1 MITHM
6 LKYLAKRLLLSI
18 PTFIGVSIII
28 FMMVHLAPG
37 GPVDVILGSQI
48 ATEEMVEQIR
58 AEFNLDQPLYIQYID
73 WATSAIQGDL
83 GESLTVTGGTQVST
97 LIIGRLPVTIE
108 LTIFSLLLA
117 ITIGIPAGIIS
128 AVYQDQIA
136 DHAMRIT
143 ALTGISIPNFWLGIM
158 LIVLFAVQL
167 QQPWAAGGWVP
178 LSDGIVDNLLH
189 ILFPI
194 IALGTAISALIA
206 RMMRS
211 EMLDTLNQDYI
222 RTARAMGIGKWE
234 IILKDAAK
242 NAFIPVLTVIG
253 FAIGGLMNGAVL
265 TETVFSLPGIGT
277 LLILAIDRRD
287 YRVIQG
293 IILFISFIFVFANIF
308 VDVLYAYLD
317 PRITSSRGDS

>member
-1 MITHM
+1 MTTHM

-97 LIIGRLPVTIE
+97 LIMGRLPVTIE
-108 LTIFSLLLA
+108 LAIFSLLLA

>member
-1 MITHM
+1 MW
-6 LKYLAKRLLLSI
+6 KYLIKRLLLSV
-18 PTFIGVSIII
+18 PTMIGVSIII

-37 GPVDVILGSQI
+37 GPVDVMLGSQI

-58 AEFNLDQPLYIQYID
+58 AEFNLDQPLYVQYFD
-73 WATSAIQGDL
+73 WLVNSLQGDL
-83 GESLTVTGGTQVST
+83 GESWTVTSGTPVSE
-97 LIIGRLPVTIE
+97 LIVQRLPVTVE

-117 ITIGIPAGIIS
+117 VTIGIPAGIIS
-128 AVYQDQIA
+128 AVYQDQLA

-158 LIVLFAVQL
+158 LIVLFAVRL
-167 QQPWAAGGWVP
+167 QQPWAAGGWIP
-178 LSDGIVDNLLH
+178 PSEGIVDNLLH

-211 EMLDTLNQDYI
+211 EMLDTLSQDYI
-222 RTARAMGIGKWE
+222 RTARAMGISKWE
-234 IILKDAAK
+234 VILKDAAK

-293 IILFISFIFVFANIF
+293 IILFIAFIFVFANIF
-308 VDVLYAYLD
+308 VDILYAYLD

>member
-1 MITHM
+1 M

-97 LIIGRLPVTIE
+97 LIMGRLPVTIE
-108 LTIFSLLLA
+108 LAIFSLLLA

>member
-1 MITHM
+1 
-6 LKYLAKRLLLSI
+6 
-18 PTFIGVSIII
+18 
-28 FMMVHLAPG
+28 MVHLAPG
-37 GPVDVILGSQI
+37 GPVDVMLGSQI

-58 AEFNLDQPLYIQYID
+58 AEFNLDQPLYVQYFD
-73 WATSAIQGDL
+73 WLVNSLQGDL
-83 GESLTVTGGTQVST
+83 GESWTVTSGTPVSE
-97 LIIGRLPVTIE
+97 LIVQRLPVTVE

-117 ITIGIPAGIIS
+117 VTIGIPAGIIS
-128 AVYQDQIA
+128 AVYQDQLA

-158 LIVLFAVQL
+158 LIVLFAVRL
-167 QQPWAAGGWVP
+167 QQPWAAGGWIP
-178 LSDGIVDNLLH
+178 PSEGIVDNLLH

-211 EMLDTLNQDYI
+211 EMLDTLSQDYI
-222 RTARAMGIGKWE
+222 RTARAMGISKWE
-234 IILKDAAK
+234 VILKDAAK

-293 IILFISFIFVFANIF
+293 IILFIAFIFVFANIF
-308 VDVLYAYLD
+308 VDILYAYLD

>member
-1 MITHM
+1 M

-97 LIIGRLPVTIE
+97 LIMGRLPVTIE
-108 LTIFSLLLA
+108 LAIFSLLLA

-293 IILFISFIFVFANIF
+293 IILFISFVFVFANIF

>member
-1 MITHM
+1 MW
-6 LKYLAKRLLLSI
+6 KYLIKRLLLAI
-18 PTFIGVSIII
+18 PTMIGVSLII

-37 GPVDVILGSQI
+37 GPVDVMLGPQA

-58 AEFNLDQPLYIQYID
+58 NDFNLNEPLYVQYFD
-73 WATSAIQGDL
+73 WLGSAVQGDL
-83 GESLTVTGGTQVST
+83 GNSWTVTQGTPVST
-97 LIIGRLPVTIE
+97 LIWERLPVTVE

-117 ITIGIPAGIIS
+117 ILIGVPTGIIS
-128 AVYQDQIA
+128 AVYQDQLA

-158 LIVLFAVQL
+158 LIVIFAVWF

-178 LSDGIVDNLLH
+178 PTENPIGNLQH
-189 ILFPI
+189 ILFPV
-194 IALGTAISALIA
+194 IALGTAVSALIA

-211 EMLDTLNQDYI
+211 EMLDKLNQDYI
-222 RTARAMGIGKWE
+222 RTAQAMGISRRE
-234 IILKDAAK
+234 VVLKDATK

-265 TETVFSLPGIGT
+265 TETVFQLPGVGT

-293 IILFISFIFVFANIF
+293 LVLFIAFVFIFSNIL
-308 VDVLYAYLD
+308 VDILYAYLD
-317 PRITSSRGDS
+317 PRITSSRGE

>member
-1 MITHM
+1 MTTHM

>member
-178 LSDGIVDNLLH
+178 LSDGIADNLLH